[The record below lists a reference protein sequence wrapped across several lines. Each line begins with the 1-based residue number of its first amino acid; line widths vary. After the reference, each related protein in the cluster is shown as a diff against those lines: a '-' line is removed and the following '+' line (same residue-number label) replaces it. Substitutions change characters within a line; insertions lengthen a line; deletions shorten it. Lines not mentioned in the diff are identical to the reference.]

1 MDTQHER
8 GLADHSETLTTI
20 AACAETAQNKLT
32 SATVRARF
40 TGDHATGARIWGL
53 YPSDRAVMLAR
64 VNDAVHAIEDAETA
78 LREARAAIEQLPA

>member
-8 GLADHSETLTTI
+8 GLADHSETLTRI
-20 AACAETAQNKLT
+20 AQYAEIAG
-32 SATVRARF
+32 VRLADSSTLALRAH
-40 TGDHATGARIWGL
+40 DHARGARMDGF
-53 YPSDRAVMLAR
+53 YSGDRAVMLAS